1 MKIPTVA
8 LKKQLQ
14 NAVFLIN
21 KYYLNHFIVHPFRL
35 VSDRSV
41 ELILKKTQIRLNYD
55 EFCTNEGTQCMQK
68 ELQTLK
74 QVTLCIKIKL
84 QKERF

>member
-14 NAVFLIN
+14 NAVFLLN
-21 KYYLNHFIVHPFRL
+21 KYYLNHFIVDPFRL
-35 VSDRSV
+35 VSYCYRSV

-55 EFCTNEGTQCMQK
+55 ALCTNEGTQCMQK

-74 QVTLCIKIKL
+74 QVKIHYV
-84 QKERF
+84 